1 MLRTPVLLAA
11 ALLLCHAPSTA
22 AWSLV
27 TLARAPPPT
36 RAASS
41 RLASHARMQE
51 DATPAPTAT
60 IEFIEGVPEPVVP
73 DVKLTRSRDGSTG
86 VATFTFDNPSFL
98 AVETTELGDTTG
110 LRARP
115 ARPLTWTRPAPGVDR
130 PSCAAQACSSA
141 TTRASSRPPMCARL
155 ARTRASQRRRPP
167 RAARRPSPSALPTRV
182 PSRVQVTATFIN
194 GKPRT
199 VKGVV
204 VIKGEAEWDRFMRF
218 MER

>member
-1 MLRTPVLLAA
+1 
-11 ALLLCHAPSTA
+11 
-22 AWSLV
+22 
-27 TLARAPPPT
+27 
-36 RAASS
+36 
-41 RLASHARMQE
+41 MQE

-115 ARPLTWTRPAPGVDR
+115 AAPSPG
-130 PSCAAQACSSA
+130 PGW
-141 TTRASSRPPMCARL
+141 
-155 ARTRASQRRRPP
+155 RRRRLTVHAP
-167 RAARRPSPSALPTRV
+167 RRHVPLRRRGPAQDHRCAPASHERAPRSAADPTATCRPSPIHP
-182 PSRVQVTATFIN
+182 PSQPACPRAQVTATFIN